1 MNRRTFLEVSSFAS
15 FATAHAALAQ
25 QGGNVRRIG
34 WLDLGA
40 RPATTSGPLEAF
52 RRRLGE
58 LGWNEGQNLAIET
71 RYADDDSARLAAF
84 AAELVALRVD
94 VIVTITTPA
103 AIAAKKTT
111 QSIPI
116 VMAGALNPVELG
128 LIESL
133 ARPGNNVTGVTNSPG
148 AGFWPKAVQLLKEA
162 VPNVSRVSLLWYGDT
177 VESGALTELRAAA
190 STLGITV
197 LSAEA
202 RGPNEVPVA
211 LAAILR
217 QRPDALYVTPNP
229 ANSKQRKLI
238 IDFAL
243 ANRLPS
249 VFADSRWV
257 VRGGLMSYGLDWLE
271 LRRHAAVY
279 VDKILRGAKPA
290 GLPVQQPT
298 KFEFVINLKTA
309 KALGLTIPQ
318 TSLMHADEVIE

>member
-1 MNRRTFLEVSSFAS
+1 
-15 FATAHAALAQ
+15 
-25 QGGNVRRIG
+25 
-34 WLDLGA
+34 
-40 RPATTSGPLEAF
+40 
-52 RRRLGE
+52 
-58 LGWNEGQNLAIET
+58 
-71 RYADDDSARLAAF
+71 
-84 AAELVALRVD
+84 
-94 VIVTITTPA
+94 
-103 AIAAKKTT
+103 
-111 QSIPI
+111 
-116 VMAGALNPVELG
+116 MAGALNPVELG
-128 LIESL
+128 LVESL

-162 VPNVSRVSLLWYGDT
+162 VPKASRVALLWSGDT

-190 STLGITV
+190 PALGITV

-202 RGPNEVPVA
+202 PGPNEVPVA
-211 LAAILR
+211 LAAILQ
-217 QRPDALYVTPNP
+217 QRPDGLYVTPNNP
-229 ANSKQRKLI
+229 NSRQRKLI

-257 VRGGLMSYGLDWLE
+257 VQGGLMSYGLDWLE

-279 VDKILRGAKPA
+279 VDKILRGARPA
-290 GLPVQQPT
+290 DLPVEQPT